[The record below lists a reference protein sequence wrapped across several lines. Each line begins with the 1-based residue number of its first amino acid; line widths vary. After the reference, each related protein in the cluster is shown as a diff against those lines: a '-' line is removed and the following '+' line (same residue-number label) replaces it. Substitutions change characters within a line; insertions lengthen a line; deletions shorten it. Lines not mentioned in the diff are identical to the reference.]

1 MKIHA
6 MGLMGQDS
14 TKSILLS
21 AIHATIYGERSLIV
35 LEPTT
40 MESNNNRPSA
50 ALINREWFRS
60 AQSVLAS
67 DGVGRVLIAAVEYVF
82 TGDTRTN
89 LSEGE
94 KIVFTM
100 IKPSLDSDI
109 VKYRERCA
117 RNAANARSKRERVGA
132 SGSDWER
139 VGANTTTTPTTTPTT
154 TTISLPREDEKS
166 QRDREQFFIALYFA
180 ERGSEA
186 PVAEMQAFWNYYES
200 LGWKNNKGAAIVR
213 KQSCAAMWR
222 AQFATGDVCE
232 WRQQWHKALHYA
244 HTFDLRALTDV
255 RGAEIEGENL
265 TLSIAGGKEFAEFLD
280 GSYMPVLRQ
289 FVTFMGCKTLTYKAL

>member
-1 MKIHA
+1 
-6 MGLMGQDS
+6 
-14 TKSILLS
+14 
-21 AIHATIYGERSLIV
+21 
-35 LEPTT
+35 
-40 MESNNNRPSA
+40 MESSNNRPSA

-60 AQSVLAS
+60 AQSVLET

-132 SGSDWER
+132 SGSEWER

-154 TTISLPREDEKS
+154 TTISLPREEDIK
-166 QRDREQFFIALYFA
+166 QRDREQFIIALYFA

-186 PVAEMQAFWNYYES
+186 PVQEMQAFWNYYDS

-213 KQSCAAMWR
+213 KQSCAANWR
-222 AQFATGDVCE
+222 CQFATGDVCE
-232 WRQQWHKALHYA
+232 WREHWFKALHYA
-244 HTFDLRALTDV
+244 RTFDLRALTDV

-265 TLSIAGGKEFAEFLD
+265 MLYIVGGKEFAEFLD
-280 GSYMPVLRQ
+280 DSYMPVLRQ

>member
-1 MKIHA
+1 M
-6 MGLMGQDS
+6 
-14 TKSILLS
+14 
-21 AIHATIYGERSLIV
+21 ER
-35 LEPTT
+35 
-40 MESNNNRPSA
+40 NNNRPSA

-89 LSEGE
+89 LSDGE

-117 RNAANARSKRERVGA
+117 RNAANARSKRERVVA
-132 SGSDWER
+132 SGSEWER
-139 VGANTTTTPTTTPTT
+139 VGANTTTTSTTTSTTTP
-154 TTISLPREDEKS
+154 ISLPREDDKS
-166 QRDREQFFIALYFA
+166 RRDREQFLIALSFA

-186 PVAEMQAFWNYYES
+186 PAQEMQAFWNYYES

-213 KQSCAAMWR
+213 KQAAAGMWR
-222 AQFATGDVCE
+222 PQFSTGEVSG
-232 WRQQWHKALHYA
+232 WRLQWFKALHMA
-244 HTFDLRALTDV
+244 NTFDLRALTDV
-255 RGAEIEGENL
+255 RGVEIKGEDL
-265 TLSIAGGKEFAEFLD
+265 TLLIVGGKEFADFLEAE
-280 GSYMPVLRQ
+280 YMPVLRR
-289 FVTFMGCKTLTYKAL
+289 FVAAMGCKTLIYKS